1 MPLISTIAGGEAS
14 DTFQYTNIS
23 SATTTTCKSGMGTLI
38 RIVNNRKVA
47 NGVITVYDNTAGSG
61 TVIATITNPAT
72 LLDNA
77 QVFEYGV
84 GFDTGLTI
92 VTTAADNLTVVWR

>member
-1 MPLISTIAGGEAS
+1 MPLISTIASGEAS

-47 NGVITVYDNTAGSG
+47 NGVI
-61 TVIATITNPAT
+61 ITNPAT